1 VSIQNYKKYRIL
13 IEECN
18 FEFEF
23 KRLETKK
30 FYTKQRRRPLII
42 RKLSQKWF
50 SKRYGNTNKAQA
62 RVIKE
67 LKVIN
72 DLNFSGYFLITWD
85 IIQYSKVKVLCM

>member
-1 VSIQNYKKYRIL
+1 VSIQIIKNTEFLLKNAIL
-13 IEECN
+13 NLNLNASKQKNSIQSKEGD
-18 FEFEF
+18 
-23 KRLETKK
+23 RLLLENLAKSG
-30 FYTKQRRRPLII
+30 LV
-42 RKLSQKWF
+42 
-50 SKRYGNTNKAQA
+50 KRYGNTNKAQA